1 MALPRSI
8 ELGKLVEWLS
18 SEFLLSGT
26 WVDFVRCIRHRPC
39 IHEAVGMLPHPAAA
53 YLQHLQAEGAP
64 VTCSTPP
71 WTQQQRDA
79 SIQRGP
85 HPSTSAYLG
94 FLEEDMADMIQKGYW
109 VVLPYHLVKDL
120 PNLRISPM
128 GAVPQRDRR
137 PRTIVD
143 YSYSE
148 VNQHTQR
155 GAPPQ
160 AMQFGRALDRVLQVI
175 VTADPTLGPVFL
187 SKIDLSDGFYRVRLR
202 DMDIPTLGVAFPTG
216 PGEIPLVA
224 FPLALPM
231 GWTESPP
238 YFCSVTESLVDLI
251 NSYAYT
257 AWAPPPHP
265 LEHTASTPSPVEQ
278 PLTVSA
284 PPPTHT
290 PVPRN
295 HTTIELPCIPGTAR
309 RNKPLKYADVYVDDE
324 ILVAQGSAPDLNRFR
339 RQALHINDRIFRPND
354 LHDNPTI
361 RREPISMKKL
371 AKGDACWSTRKLIL
385 GWLLD
390 TIAGTIEL
398 PPHRKDRLLALLT
411 STLARK
417 RVTTK
422 DWHRLLGEL
431 RSMVLGI
438 PGGRGL
444 FSQLQVALRQQSN
457 NRVRLHKEAKNQLND
472 FLHLATDL
480 ASRPTRI
487 AEVVP
492 STPTHRGCCDAAKS
506 GMGGVWFPSPT
517 SKQQHP
523 IVWRTPFPPAIQH
536 QLVSDSNPQGTITNS
551 DLELAG
557 TIAHAAVL
565 TSQHDVREQTI
576 AIFSDNTPAV
586 AWGCKASVTTQGPA
600 SYLLR
605 TASLH
610 QRQHRYLAQHF
621 YIPGPANHLADIASR
636 RFDLSDAQLLSHLN
650 CISPHSQS
658 WKLLPL
664 PPDMHLRVITDLQR
678 KHLAWPSLS
687 SAPAPK
693 IGFGPNTG
701 SHTPNRSDWIRF
713 SRPWK
718 TRSPTS
724 ASSHTGS
731 EMAAPVAVVAQFGLN
746 AYVTKS
752 WPSRRASPHWV
763 DRTLASPLPVTWTQD
778 SPPSTPPTA
787 TPTPLLTVSSLYQS
801 KSSTGHSPSP
811 MPAHKAKPP
820 SPWPGSPSSSYYA
833 RANIARP
840 TPTTR

>member
-1 MALPRSI
+1 MTSRPPPPTLPDSTIVEDPYMALPRSI

-26 WVDFVRCIRHRPC
+26 WVDFVRRIRHRPC

-53 YLQHLQAEGAP
+53 YLQHLRAEGAP
-64 VTCSTPP
+64 ATCSTPP

-265 LEHTASTPSPVEQ
+265 LEHTASTPSPVDQ

-295 HTTIELPCIPGTAR
+295 HTTIELPCIPGMAR

-324 ILVAQGSAPDLNRFR
+324 ILVAQGNAPDLNRFR

-354 LHDNPTI
+354 LHDNPTS

-411 STLARK
+411 NALQPRIGIGC
-417 RVTTK
+417 
-422 DWHRLLGEL
+422 LGNC
-431 RSMVLGI
+431 G
-438 PGGRGL
+438 
-444 FSQLQVALRQQSN
+444 
-457 NRVRLHKEAKNQLND
+457 
-472 FLHLATDL
+472 
-480 ASRPTRI
+480 
-487 AEVVP
+487 
-492 STPTHRGCCDAAKS
+492 
-506 GMGGVWFPSPT
+506 
-517 SKQQHP
+517 
-523 IVWRTPFPPAIQH
+523 
-536 QLVSDSNPQGTITNS
+536 
-551 DLELAG
+551 
-557 TIAHAAVL
+557 
-565 TSQHDVREQTI
+565 
-576 AIFSDNTPAV
+576 
-586 AWGCKASVTTQGPA
+586 AWC
-600 SYLLR
+600 
-605 TASLH
+605 
-610 QRQHRYLAQHF
+610 
-621 YIPGPANHLADIASR
+621 
-636 RFDLSDAQLLSHLN
+636 
-650 CISPHSQS
+650 
-658 WKLLPL
+658 
-664 PPDMHLRVITDLQR
+664 
-678 KHLAWPSLS
+678 
-687 SAPAPK
+687 
-693 IGFGPNTG
+693 
-701 SHTPNRSDWIRF
+701 
-713 SRPWK
+713 
-718 TRSPTS
+718 
-724 ASSHTGS
+724 
-731 EMAAPVAVVAQFGLN
+731 
-746 AYVTKS
+746 
-752 WPSRRASPHWV
+752 
-763 DRTLASPLPVTWTQD
+763 
-778 SPPSTPPTA
+778 
-787 TPTPLLTVSSLYQS
+787 
-801 KSSTGHSPSP
+801 
-811 MPAHKAKPP
+811 
-820 SPWPGSPSSSYYA
+820 
-833 RANIARP
+833 
-840 TPTTR
+840 